1 MNMNRGT
8 DDQLR
13 VLVDRAVRS
22 VVLESDEGGYTAIVP
37 AMTGCISCGETPEE
51 AMESIRDAIEAWIQ
65 TAIRFGDPLP
75 SLLTDSD
82 D

>member
-1 MNMNRGT
+1 MVMNRGT

-13 VLVDRAVRS
+13 VLADRAVRS
-22 VVLESDEGGYTAIVP
+22 VVLESDEGGSTAIVP
-37 AMTGCISCGETPEE
+37 AMTGCISCSETPEE

-65 TAIRFGDPLP
+65 TAIRFGDPIP